1 MTDDDDFLF
10 LDEEEEGQEIAASEK
25 EVPWKILIVDDEK
38 DVHEV
43 TRMALSGFVFK
54 NRSLTFLNAYSGEEG
69 KELIRNHSDI
79 ALAIVD
85 VVMETETSGL
95 DLIQFIRHTL
105 KNSLV
110 RLILRTG
117 QPGHAPEREVIQ
129 EYDIDDYKEKT
140 ELTTQKL
147 FSSVYTGLR
156 SYHHLLALEASRHGL
171 SRVIGASA
179 EIFKNQKLFEFLQDV
194 LEQLVAVLRL
204 DDKANHMNVD
214 CLAVECRDNQW
225 TVLAGTGQY
234 ADKVGTDPAE
244 TVDSILLNDL
254 KDVIKNR
261 SDRVTSEAYVTY
273 FSADPDQKTALYITS
288 PQGLDDDGRDLMHLF
303 SQNVSIAYKNI
314 MLNRE
319 LEESQRE
326 IVYMLGESIETRSKE
341 TGSHVRR
348 VAEFSGLLAR
358 HYGLSDYEVELIV
371 LASPLHD
378 FGKIGIKDAVLHKP
392 GKLDAEEWSVMQSHA
407 QIGHDLLNRSNRQI
421 LKAAAL
427 IAGQHHEKWDGSG
440 YPQGLGG
447 SDIHVFA
454 RIVSLADVFDAL
466 NSKRS
471 YKEPWPR
478 DVVLEHITKERGKH
492 FDPDL
497 VDILLNHHDEFSRI
511 LDLYP
516 DP

>member
-1 MTDDDDFLF
+1 MAPDDDDFLF
-10 LDEEEEGQEIAASEK
+10 QDEEESQETTAPSREA
-25 EVPWKILIVDDEK
+25 PWKILIVDDEK

-43 TRMALSGFVFK
+43 TRMALSGFIFK
-54 NRSLTFLNAYSGEEG
+54 NRELTYLHAYSAEEG
-69 KELIRNHSDI
+69 KALIRNHSDI

-85 VVMETETSGL
+85 VVMETEASGL
-95 DLIQFIRHTL
+95 ELIHFIRNTL

-129 EYDIDDYKEKT
+129 EYDINDYKEKT

-156 SYHHLLALEASRHGL
+156 SYHHLLALDASRHGL

-204 DDKANHMNVD
+204 DVEANYINVD

-234 ADKVGTDPAE
+234 ADKVGTDPAI

-254 KDVIKNR
+254 KDVIKTR
-261 SDRVTSEAYVTY
+261 SDRVTNEAYITY

-288 PQGLDDDGRDLMHLF
+288 PEDMDEDDRDLVHLF
-303 SQNVSIAYKNI
+303 TQNVSIAYKNI

-326 IVYMLGESIETRSKE
+326 IVYMLGESIETRSRE

-392 GKLDAEEWSVMQSHA
+392 GKLNAEEWAVMQTHA

-440 YPQGLGG
+440 YPGGLGG
-447 SDIHVFA
+447 SDIHIFA
-454 RIVSLADVFDAL
+454 RIVSLADVYDAL

-471 YKEPWPR
+471 YKEPWPMET
-478 DVVLEHITKERGKH
+478 VLEHIINERGKH

-497 VDILLNHHDEFSRI
+497 VDILLSRQDEFNTI
-511 LDLYP
+511 LELYP
-516 DP
+516 DS